1 LVVANNS
8 DVRPANHA
16 PEWQLWLCCGDLT
29 QRFAGGENLFQH
41 LAGDFGHSRTPPQC
55 RHAVPGSWRER
66 EGFAAMIR
74 LPPPQRSGVHWTI
87 FWEVVVVITLWWRH
101 HCHFFPTM
109 ASQRTYKQILL
120 RC

>member
-1 LVVANNS
+1 
-8 DVRPANHA
+8 
-16 PEWQLWLCCGDLT
+16 
-29 QRFAGGENLFQH
+29 
-41 LAGDFGHSRTPPQC
+41 
-55 RHAVPGSWRER
+55 
-66 EGFAAMIR
+66 MIR